1 MINFLKGIVVGM
13 GGISPGLSG
22 SVLLVIFGLYQR
34 AIDAV
39 STLFKNFKKNLLF
52 LLPLVAGFGT
62 GILLFSKVIDF
73 FLENFEMQT
82 RFTFLGLVLGTV
94 PLFYSEVKKNGFSKK
109 YYAVIA
115 ASAALGLLLL
125 FFSENLFPTVNSPN
139 VFQSVILGVA
149 VAASSIVPGVDSAV
163 ILSAVG
169 LYELYVKSLASFDLS
184 VLIPAGVGLVIGAV
198 LISLLMSFLLK
209 RFYTVTFS
217 IIFGFFISIIPSV
230 LSDNC
235 RLGLNGTSAVS
246 LILMLLGFL
255 LSFYL
260 GDIKGNNERLKHI
273 FSKKGKACDD

>member
-73 FLENFEMQT
+73 FLENFEIQT
-82 RFTFLGLVLGTV
+82 RFAFLGLVLGTV

-125 FFSENLFPTVNSPN
+125 FFSENLFPTVDSPD

-169 LYELYVKSLASFDLS
+169 LYELYVSSLANFDLS

-260 GDIKGNNERLKHI
+260 GDIKGNNERLKRI